1 MSIESDDLVKLRET
15 TSKTLIAV
23 LWVHVPIA
31 MIIGMVRGADW
42 LLPVALMATMA
53 TAATVSWRTAGNS
66 LSTRLIVAVALP
78 PRSTPAAAI
87 SDVSSCT
94 PGFF

>member
-31 MIIGMVRGADW
+31 MIIGMIGCC
-42 LLPVALMATMA
+42 
-53 TAATVSWRTAGNS
+53 
-66 LSTRLIVAVALP
+66 
-78 PRSTPAAAI
+78 RSP
-87 SDVSSCT
+87 
-94 PGFF
+94 

>member
-42 LLPVALMATMA
+42 LLPVALMAAMA

-66 LSTRLIVAVALP
+66 LSTRLIVAVALMGGP
-78 PRSTPAAAI
+78 STLVFQMSGHAWQV
-87 SDVSSCT
+87 DL
-94 PGFF
+94 